1 MALYFYTFDESLIIM
16 AKKDYLQRYILIVDF
31 LRRKGAA
38 FTEIQEYLSNNDVSE
53 YSIRTFQRDKDD
65 IDFLWGIE
73 IKFNRKERIYEINEE
88 LSDDKFDRIAESFHV
103 VNALNQ
109 SNSLSKFI
117 FLEQRRPKGTEYF
130 HGILHAI
137 QNNLAITFQLNSYW
151 SKPTQRRC
159 VPKAIKEAQNRWY
172 LIGYDL
178 DRKDFRNYGLDR
190 ISNFEI
196 TTSKKQTPNI
206 NVQEYYTNA
215 IGIET
220 QGEPQSIILKIDNT
234 QKKYLQS
241 LPLHHSQKIFEERES
256 YFKIELFLYLNFD
269 FRMELLK
276 LGSLCEVLE
285 PIHFRN
291 EMIEELNKLIKK
303 YNQVN

>member
-1 MALYFYTFDESLIIM
+1 M

-38 FTEIQEYLSNNDVSE
+38 PFNEIQEYLINNDVSE

-65 IDFLWGIE
+65 IDALWGIE
-73 IKFNRKERIYEINEE
+73 IKFNRKEKIYEINEE

-137 QNNLAITFQLNSYW
+137 QNNLVITFQLNSYW

-178 DRKDFRNYGLDR
+178 DREDFRNYGLDR
-190 ISNFEI
+190 ITNFEI
-196 TTSKKQTPNI
+196 TSSKKATPNI
-206 NVQEYYTNA
+206 NINDEYKNA
-215 IGIET
+215 FGIET
-220 QGEPQSIILKIDNT
+220 YGKPTPIVLKFENS
-234 QKKYLQS
+234 QKEYIKS
-241 LPLHHSQKIFEERES
+241 LPFHTSQTIFEEDETH
-256 YFKIELFLYLNFD
+256 FKVK
-269 FRMELLK
+269 LK
-276 LGSLCEVLE
+276 LHPTYDFIMEILRFGKWCEVVE
-285 PIHFRN
+285 PESFRN
-291 EMIEELNKLIKK
+291 EVKQVISEMYLK
-303 YNQVN
+303 YSKI